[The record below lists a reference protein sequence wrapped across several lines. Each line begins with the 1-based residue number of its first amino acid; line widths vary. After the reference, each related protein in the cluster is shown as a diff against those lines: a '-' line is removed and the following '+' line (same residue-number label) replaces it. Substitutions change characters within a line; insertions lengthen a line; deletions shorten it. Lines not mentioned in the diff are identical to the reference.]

1 MQFEEKIIR
10 SREMRAE
17 ADADALAWYCV
28 RSQVKQEHIAAAH
41 MRKMEAI
48 DVFLPRIRF
57 RRATRRGPVWFT
69 EAMFPNYLFARFN
82 WKTSLQMVNGLP
94 GVNKV
99 VHFGDHWPAIP
110 DGVISELKVAVGEEQ
125 ICIVPSEM
133 APGDHVTIVGGVF
146 HGLQAI
152 VTQVLPSRERIR
164 VLMEFLGQQTAAELD
179 LGSVLRDTEG
189 RQAVL

>member
-99 VHFGDHWPAIP
+99 VHFGTHWPSIP
-110 DGVISELKVAVGEEQ
+110 DGVIGELKVAVGEEQ
-125 ICIVPSEM
+125 IRIVPAEM
-133 APGDHVTIVGGVF
+133 APGDHVTIAGGMF
-146 HGLQAI
+146 HGLQEI
-152 VTQVLPSRERIR
+152 VTQVRPSR
-164 VLMEFLGQQTAAELD
+164 
-179 LGSVLRDTEG
+179 
-189 RQAVL
+189 